1 MQETGHEIRH
11 SVQVDEP
18 YFRDRFDMLQCQAC
32 HRVSLRQLTN
42 IKDEI
47 AYAERPYHF
56 GMARAEKALLAGMLK
71 FLSERGELKLEA
83 LPAFWKKVW
92 DDVAVSPDRHK
103 VVTQFYPSG
112 VSRRY
117 PDWAIEIGAELSQHE
132 GLAEIFYEVYVAAN
146 NELTHLALMG
156 VRSILEKVMISK
168 VGDSGRF
175 ITNLEKFR
183 EAGLIS
189 LLEFDHLQE
198 ILEASHAVI
207 HRGFGVTEWDLNTA
221 LGIMEN
227 ILSSLY
233 IYPERVNELSMSV
246 PPRPRGRKPPNQS

>member
-1 MQETGHEIRH
+1 
-11 SVQVDEP
+11 
-18 YFRDRFDMLQCQAC
+18 
-32 HRVSLRQLTN
+32 
-42 IKDEI
+42 
-47 AYAERPYHF
+47 
-56 GMARAEKALLAGMLK
+56 
-71 FLSERGELKLEA
+71 
-83 LPAFWKKVW
+83 
-92 DDVAVSPDRHK
+92 
-103 VVTQFYPSG
+103 
-112 VSRRY
+112 
-117 PDWAIEIGAELSQHE
+117 
-132 GLAEIFYEVYVAAN
+132 
-146 NELTHLALMG
+146 LTHLALMG